1 VDVRNTDPAE
11 KTQHVP
17 SPRDPAARPSAL
29 LVFCLVVT
37 LGIAAGALANG
48 LGAFGQERQPEWI
61 THGAWAL
68 FLWFL
73 ALPIVLGVDRQRRAA
88 REFGDRLTELGEAV
102 RSFAQQAALS
112 DDARRVYNRRAE
124 RELLCRA
131 IEEDIAAEDWDAAA
145 VLCAELADRF
155 GYRADAEELRRQ
167 IDRARFQNMERRV
180 AVAVNE
186 LDQMLVNKNWNEA
199 LVAAARISRMY
210 PDSPSVE
217 GLRHRVESARA
228 RYRAELERRFHE
240 AAREDRIDEAMVLLE
255 ELDKY
260 LTEVEAEPFQEI
272 ARGVIGKAKKNLGA
286 TFKLAV
292 HDHRWD
298 EAADL
303 GAQIIERFPNSRMAT
318 EVRGMLEVIRERAAR
333 AASPGER

>member
-1 VDVRNTDPAE
+1 MDFTTVEHEEQATATKR
-11 KTQHVP
+11 
-17 SPRDPAARPSAL
+17 PRGARPSVL
-29 LVFCLVVT
+29 LVLCLLITFVVP
-37 LGIAAGALANG
+37 LGALAHG
-48 LGAFGQERQPEWI
+48 LGALGAAEDPDWI
-61 THGAWAL
+61 ARGGWGL
-68 FLWFL
+68 FVWLL
-73 ALPIVLGVDRQRRAA
+73 VLPIAVGVDRQRRAA
-88 REFGDRLTELGEAV
+88 HELGGHLTDLGAAV

-124 RELLCRA
+124 RDLLRSA

-180 AVAVNE
+180 AIAINE
-186 LDQMLVNKNWNEA
+186 LDQMLGNRNWSEA
-199 LVAAARISRMY
+199 MLAASRIVRMY

-228 RYRAELERRFHE
+228 RYRAELERRFLE
-240 AAREDRIDEAMVLLE
+240 AAQDDRIDEAMALLE
-255 ELDKY
+255 ELDGY
-260 LTEVEAEPFQEI
+260 LTETEAAPYQEV

-286 TFKLAV
+286 SFKLAV
-292 HDHRWD
+292 HDHRWV

-303 GAQIIERFPNSRMAT
+303 GALIIERFPNSRMAS
-318 EVRGMLEVIRERAAR
+318 EVRGMLEVIREKAQVAAE
-333 AASPGER
+333 S